1 MRAREWAV
9 AATYGDP
16 TDYDVPALP
25 TWRVERGGNGDLAF
39 AAARGARPVREL
51 LGDGTHPVGRQADAA
66 V

>member
-25 TWRVERGGNGDLAF
+25 TWRVERGEAGGIAF
-39 AAARGARPVREL
+39 AATDGSEAFIAAERPVRA
-51 LGDGTHPVGRQADAA
+51 RR
-66 V
+66 